1 MLTGRLSDSTNT
13 ACYSNESP
21 RSEVWLRTPGDSVVS
36 EEFGYTSFFES
47 YIEKSGN
54 IQAEG
59 AYLFTLYGV
68 RPVIWV
74 VNEPVAPDSEEAP
87 ASGEVPVSEGAE
99 DPGEGN
105 ADLQLAAE
113 AGDIGAML
121 ELGRSY
127 IDGTGVSID
136 PTAALNWFTKAIEAG
151 GQSPDEAYKN
161 KAIQGTLNSLGY
173 ECGTVDGVA
182 GEKTRNAVR
191 SFRREH
197 GMEESD
203 LIDLELMKKM
213 LEAAGN

>member
-1 MLTGRLSDSTNT
+1 M
-13 ACYSNESP
+13 EP
-21 RSEVWLRTPGDSVVS
+21 
-36 EEFGYTSFFES
+36 
-47 YIEKSGN
+47 SGA
-54 IQAEG
+54 IQAQG
-59 AYLFTLYGV
+59 TFLNISCGV
-68 RPVIWV
+68 RPIIWV

-87 ASGEVPVSEGAE
+87 VSGEVPVSEGAE
-99 DPGEGN
+99 GPEGGN

-113 AGDIGAML
+113 AGDTGAML

-127 IDGTGVSID
+127 LDGTGVSID
-136 PTAALNWFTKAIEAG
+136 PEAALNWFAKAIEAG

-213 LEAAGN
+213 LEAAGD